1 MVRSTSPH
9 AVSESYIVAQNGSI
23 CLFVFRSYCICLL
36 LASVAFGVCGFCG
49 FCRSWILCGFWLL
62 KEGRKLSWLLDSVAF
77 CCLVCAARL
86 CYLIYLILFDILPY
100 ILSIHRYIDLST
112 YRPYLSLS
120 YLVLP
125 YYLSIYLSICIYM
138 FSYFTLLYLTL
149 PDLT

>member
-62 KEGRKLSWLLDSVAF
+62 RKEGSFRGFWILWPFVVWFVLLDCAILSILS
-77 CCLVCAARL
+77 CLIS
-86 CYLIYLILFDILPY
+86 YLISYPSTDTLIYRPIDLILAYLIL
-100 ILSIHRYIDLST
+100 
-112 YRPYLSLS
+112 S
-120 YLVLP
+120 YLTI
-125 YYLSIYLSICIYM
+125 YLSIYLSVFIC
-138 FSYFTLLYLTL
+138 FPTLPYFTL